1 MKTLII
7 AAILSV
13 GILLRP
19 QVAPMENSGEVN
31 PKATNSVVVSNQ
43 KIIASV
49 LEKSEMQSLRGA
61 GILECYSWV
70 DLQGDKHGMCCVNLW
85 LFRLCGDVNVSEVER
100 LISSI
105 I

>member
-1 MKTLII
+1 MKTFII
-7 AAILSV
+7 ATVLSV

-19 QVAPMENSGEVN
+19 QVAPMENAGQVN
-31 PKATNSVVVSNQ
+31 LKATSSLITSDQ
-43 KIIASV
+43 KIGSTI
-49 LEKSEMQSLRGA
+49 LEKGEMQSLHGA

-70 DLQGDKHGMCCVNLW
+70 DLEGDKHGMCCVNFW
-85 LFRLCGDVNVSEVER
+85 LFRLCGDVNVSEVQR